1 MSRISCYSLQ
11 VSGAPDQI
19 GNDEVPIPRLLVTLP
34 LSLLPTLL
42 LPCLLTVMMKFLFHV
57 PHVVLLCFRVMVM
70 LNFSLPR
77 PSISAF
83 PPPPPLL
90 FFALNLLC
98 KLAAAADALSG
109 YG

>member
-1 MSRISCYSLQ
+1 M
-11 VSGAPDQI
+11 
-19 GNDEVPIPRLLVTLP
+19 
-34 LSLLPTLL
+34 LL
-42 LPCLLTVMMKFLFHV
+42 LPRLLTVMMKFLFRV
-57 PHVVLLCFRVMVM
+57 PHVALLCFRVMVM
-70 LNFSLPR
+70 LNLSLPR

-90 FFALNLLC
+90 FFALNLPC